1 MNGALDAAARADNA
15 RVALTLKQ
23 KLFVTEFLKD
33 LNMRAALRRAGYS
46 EENHHV
52 MDSPEMAEAVAKA
65 HAERIATVKVEANEV
80 LRHVLGVATVDPN
93 EIMEVRRGCCR
104 HCYGLEH
111 RYQYTTQRELNR
123 ARSNFNLTD
132 EALVEEFEHGGVG
145 FNAQLEPA
153 PGCPHCGGEGSAYAH
168 VKDTRHLSAAAR
180 SLYAGVKQTKDG
192 IEVKLNS
199 QDKSRE
205 LLMRHLGLLN
215 DKLEVSGDLGERII
229 AARKRSRGAS

>member
-1 MNGALDAAARADNA
+1 
-15 RVALTLKQ
+15 VALTLKQ
-23 KLFVTEFLKD
+23 QMFVTEFLKD

-46 EENHHV
+46 EEHHHIT
-52 MDSPEMAEAVAKA
+52 DSPEVADAIAKA
-65 HAERIATVKVEANEV
+65 YAERHAQVKVEASEV
-80 LRHVLGVATVDPN
+80 LRHVLAVATVDPN

-104 HCYGLEH
+104 HCHGIEH

-123 ARSNFNLTD
+123 ARSNYNLTD
-132 EALVEEFEHGGVG
+132 ESLVEEFEHGGLG
-145 FNAQLEPA
+145 FNAQLEPHA
-153 PGCPHCGGEGSAYAH
+153 GCPQCGGEGSAYAH

-215 DKLEVSGDLGERII
+215 DKLEVTGDLGDRII
-229 AARKRSRGAS
+229 ASRKRARGG